1 MQEPLEDYQ
10 AMRDEGGFP
19 FTQAEAQIKELY
31 GDLAWIDFNN
41 VFKNQ
46 GEIVNRQ
53 YGKTINVTLNLSRKA
68 NGGLKMSRCV
78 KENMAL
84 KNNETE
90 VFSKQKKYNP

>member
-1 MQEPLEDYQ
+1 
-10 AMRDEGGFP
+10 MRDEGGFP
-19 FTQAEAQIKELY
+19 FTQAEAQVKELY

-53 YGKTINVTLNLSRKA
+53 YGKTINVTLNLSRKP

-78 KENMAL
+78 KENMAF

>member
-19 FTQAEAQIKELY
+19 FTQSEAQIKELY

-53 YGKTINVTLNLSRKA
+53 YGKTITVTLKVSRKG
-68 NGGLKMSRCV
+68 NGGLSMARTVTEDMS
-78 KENMAL
+78 L
-84 KNNETE
+84 KNNVQE